1 MIDKNYN
8 PLNPMVDQVKKFLDQ
23 KKVPQEQVVPFL
35 MSLGY
40 RGLAG
45 AVAGRMRLE
54 KASEGLKSLQQGK
67 NAAPPTVVQEN
78 AQNAQQVQQQAQQA
92 MAMRQPQTPQ
102 QMPTRGMYGG
112 GIVSLARGG
121 GPIAFQEG
129 GEMLSQRQ
137 FMREQLGQV
146 DELVEAYDRAA
157 GNPAEQSR
165 IQKMIQKAF
174 PTFSSVEA
182 LKGELA
188 KLRGIGGGSGIV
200 SKAGRLAGYAAVP
213 LAAVESAYQGSMTDP
228 SILAEEYGMD
238 PNRFGRKAAAQGLG
252 YLENLA
258 SNLSFGAYGALRG
271 RPYDRARERTEQRIA
286 DINRGGPQLNLA
298 PQELADATEYRRLVK
313 EYGVNSKEAKDFE
326 ARYRDAMGRASPAA
340 EDELARIMWHSA
352 ASEPAAGSPAAGS
365 PVARPAGP
373 RLPSV
378 STTAQE
384 TKTLSDLRERLK
396 GMEDVSKPEAREAAI
411 DREIAARMKRYT
423 DMGIMKPFDDAKA
436 NVQGRLKELDGIKD
450 KNFYKAMAMMG
461 FTMAG
466 TRGSFFQA
474 LAAGGAAGL
483 SAYETFEERRQ
494 ATLDKL
500 QDRMMNIDMS
510 IANIKE
516 RAGAGAET
524 RVDKL
529 ESERNRVQDQIT
541 NLQSAQET
549 LAQTQSFQLA
559 MSDRD
564 IVARAGLQEREIAAR
579 ANLQERQIAADAARD
594 EARFGGLGKELE
606 QEILVARD
614 IASGKTVDPA
624 TKKPYPPHIREAAK
638 IEVERLYRQRER
650 ATQVGSGSFQS
661 AVLKAGAGQIPDYPY
676 PTIDSEKGSGRWG
689 ELSIE

>member
-8 PLNPMVDQVKKFLDQ
+8 PLNPMVGQVKQFLDEKQ
-23 KKVPQEQVVPFL
+23 IPEEQVVPFL
-35 MSLGY
+35 MSLGH

-78 AQNAQQVQQQAQQA
+78 AQNAQQVQQQVQQA
-92 MAMRQPQTPQ
+92 MAMRQPQIPQ
-102 QMPTRGMYGG
+102 QMPPRGMYGG
-112 GIVSLARGG
+112 GIVSFARGG

-129 GEMLSQRQ
+129 GEMLSRRQ

-188 KLRGIGGGSGIV
+188 KLRGSGNGIT
-200 SKAGRLAGYAAVP
+200 SKAGKLAGRVAAP
-213 LAAVESAYQGSMTDP
+213 FAVAESTYQASMTDP
-228 SILAEEYGMD
+228 AILAEEYGMD
-238 PNRFGRKAAAQGLG
+238 PNKFGRQTAASGLG

-258 SNLSFGAYGALRG
+258 SYVLPEALTG
-271 RPYDRARERTEQRIA
+271 KTGISRARERTEQRIA
-286 DINRGGPQLNLA
+286 DINRGGVQTNLSPEETA
-298 PQELADATEYRRLVK
+298 IAQEYNRLVK
-313 EYGVNSKEAKDFE
+313 EYGANSKEAKDFE
-326 ARYRDAMGRASPAA
+326 VRYRDAMGRASPAA
-340 EDELARIMWHSA
+340 EDELARIMSQSA
-352 ASEPAAGSPAAGS
+352 AGTPAAGVG
-365 PVARPAGP
+365 GP

-378 STTAQE
+378 PTTARE

-436 NVQGRLKELDGIKD
+436 NVQSRLKELDGIKD

-500 QDRMMNIDMS
+500 QDRMTNIDMS

-516 RAGAGAET
+516 RAGAGAEA

-559 MSDRD
+559 LSDRE
-564 IVARAGLQEREIAAR
+564 LAA
-579 ANLQERQIAADAARD
+579 QAARD
-594 EARFGGLGKELE
+594 ESRFGGLGKEIE
-606 QEILVARD
+606 KEILRYRAVAN
-614 IASGKTVDPA
+614 DP
-624 TKKPYPPHIREAAK
+624 KQKPEIREAAK
-638 IEVERLYRQRER
+638 KKVQDLYKEREK
-650 ATQVGSGSFQS
+650 ATQVGSGSYQS
-661 AVLKAGAGQIPDYPY
+661 AELKALASQIPGYNY
-676 PTIDSEKGSGRWG
+676 PTVGSGQNENDPYG
-689 ELSIE
+689 VQDLLAQYGQ

>member
-8 PLNPMVDQVKKFLDQ
+8 PLNPMVGQVKQFLDEKQ
-23 KKVPQEQVVPFL
+23 IPEEQVVPFL
-35 MSLGY
+35 MSLGH

-78 AQNAQQVQQQAQQA
+78 AQNAQQVQQQVQQA
-92 MAMRQPQTPQ
+92 MAMQQPQTPQ
-102 QMPTRGMYGG
+102 QMPPREMYGG

-174 PTFSSVEA
+174 PTIFNVEA

-188 KLRGIGGGSGIV
+188 KLRGSGSGIV
-200 SKAGRLAGYAAVP
+200 SKAGKLAGRAAVP
-213 LAAVESAYQGSMTDP
+213 LAGVESAYQGSMTDP

-238 PNRFGRKAAAQGLG
+238 RNNLGSQLAAQGLG

-286 DINRGGPQLNLA
+286 DINRGGPQLNLSSEEA
-298 PQELADATEYRRLVK
+298 AIGQEFNRIVR
-313 EYGVNSKEAKDFE
+313 EYGANSKEAKDFE
-326 ARYRDAMGRASPAA
+326 ARYRDAMSRASPAA
-340 EDELARIMWHSA
+340 GDELARIMSQSA
-352 ASEPAAGSPAAGS
+352 ASEPTAGASA
-365 PVARPAGP
+365 ARPAGP

-384 TKTLSDLRERLK
+384 TKTLSDLRGRLK

-500 QDRMMNIDMS
+500 QDRMMNIDMG

-559 MSDRD
+559 MSDR
-564 IVARAGLQEREIAAR
+564 EIAA
-579 ANLQERQIAADAARD
+579 NTARD
-594 EARFGGLGKELE
+594 EARFGGLDKAIEK
-606 QEILVARD
+606 EILKYRA
-614 IASGKTVDPA
+614 IADSTVYTPDVRA
-624 TKKPYPPHIREAAK
+624 AAK
-638 IEVERLYRQRER
+638 AKVEELYRERER

-661 AVLKAGAGQIPDYPY
+661 AALKAGAGQIPGYNYPMVG
-676 PTIDSEKGSGRWG
+676 SEQGGNDPYG
-689 ELSIE
+689 IQDLLTQYGQ

>member
-1 MIDKNYN
+1 
-8 PLNPMVDQVKKFLDQ
+8 MVGQVKQFLDEKQ
-23 KKVPQEQVVPFL
+23 IPEEQVVPFL
-35 MSLGY
+35 MSLGH

-78 AQNAQQVQQQAQQA
+78 AQNAQQVQQQVQQA
-92 MAMRQPQTPQ
+92 MAMQQPQMPQ

-188 KLRGIGGGSGIV
+188 KLRGSGSGIV
-200 SKAGRLAGYAAVP
+200 SKAGKLAGRAAVP

-238 PNRFGRKAAAQGLG
+238 PSKFGRQATAQGLG

-313 EYGVNSKEAKDFE
+313 EYGANSKEAKDFE

-340 EDELARIMWHSA
+340 EDELARIMSQSA
-352 ASEPAAGSPAAGS
+352 ASEPTAGASAAGASA
-365 PVARPAGP
+365 ARPAGP

-500 QDRMMNIDMS
+500 QDRMMNIDMG

-559 MSDRD
+559 MSDRE
-564 IVARAGLQEREIAAR
+564 IAARAGLQER
-579 ANLQERQIAADAARD
+579 QMAADVARD

-606 QEILVARD
+606 KEILKYRA
-614 IASGKTVDPA
+614 IADSTVYTPDVRA
-624 TKKPYPPHIREAAK
+624 AAK
-638 IEVERLYRQRER
+638 AKVEELYRERER
-650 ATQVGSGSFQS
+650 ATQAGSGSFQS
-661 AVLKAGAGQIPDYPY
+661 AALTAGAGQIPGYNYPMVG
-676 PTIDSEKGSGRWG
+676 SEQGNLEGWG
-689 ELSIE
+689 DVRVR

>member
-8 PLNPMVDQVKKFLDQ
+8 PLNPMVGQVKQFLDEKQ
-23 KKVPQEQVVPFL
+23 IPEEQVVPFL
-35 MSLGY
+35 MSLGH

-78 AQNAQQVQQQAQQA
+78 AQNAQQVQQQVQQA
-92 MAMRQPQTPQ
+92 MAMQQPQTQTPQ

-188 KLRGIGGGSGIV
+188 KLRGSGSGIV
-200 SKAGRLAGYAAVP
+200 SKAGKLAGRAAVP

-238 PNRFGRKAAAQGLG
+238 PSKFGRQATAQGLG

-313 EYGVNSKEAKDFE
+313 EYGANSKEAKDFE

-340 EDELARIMWHSA
+340 EDELARIMSQSA
-352 ASEPAAGSPAAGS
+352 ASEPTAGASA
-365 PVARPAGP
+365 ARPAGP

-500 QDRMMNIDMS
+500 QDRMMNIDMG

-559 MSDRD
+559 MSDRE
-564 IVARAGLQEREIAAR
+564 IAARAGLQER
-579 ANLQERQIAADAARD
+579 QMAADVARD

-606 QEILVARD
+606 KEILKYRA
-614 IASGKTVDPA
+614 IADSTVYTPDVRA
-624 TKKPYPPHIREAAK
+624 AAK
-638 IEVERLYRQRER
+638 AKVEELYRERER
-650 ATQVGSGSFQS
+650 ATQAGSGSFQS
-661 AVLKAGAGQIPDYPY
+661 AALKAGAGQIPGYNY
-676 PTIDSEKGSGRWG
+676 PTVGSEQGNLEGWG
-689 ELSIE
+689 DVAVR

>member
-8 PLNPMVDQVKKFLDQ
+8 PLNPMVGQVKQFLDE
-23 KKVPQEQVVPFL
+23 KKIPEEQVVPFL
-35 MSLGY
+35 MSLGH

-78 AQNAQQVQQQAQQA
+78 ERNAQQVQQQVQQA
-92 MAMRQPQTPQ
+92 MAMRQPQMPQ
-102 QMPTRGMYGG
+102 QMPPRGMYGG
-112 GIVSLARGG
+112 GIVSLAGGG
-121 GPIAFQEG
+121 GPIAFQAG

-188 KLRGIGGGSGIV
+188 KLRGTGGGSGIV
-200 SKAGRLAGYAAVP
+200 SKAGRLAGRAAVP

-228 SILAEEYGMD
+228 AILAEEYGMD
-238 PNRFGRKAAAQGLG
+238 PSKFGRQATAQGLG

-286 DINRGGPQLNLA
+286 DIGRGGPQLNLA
-298 PQELADATEYRRLVK
+298 PEQLADATEYRRLIK
-313 EYGVNSKEAKDFE
+313 EYGANSKEAKDFE

-340 EDELARIMWHSA
+340 EDELARIMSQSA
-352 ASEPAAGSPAAGS
+352 ASEPTAGASA
-365 PVARPAGP
+365 ARPAGP

-384 TKTLSDLRERLK
+384 TKALSDLRERLK
-396 GMEDVSKPEAREAAI
+396 GMEDVSRPEAREAAI

-436 NVQGRLKELDGIKD
+436 NVQSRLKELDGIKD

-500 QDRMMNIDMS
+500 QDRMMNIDMG

-516 RAGAGAET
+516 RAGAGAEA

-541 NLQSAQET
+541 SLQSAQET

-559 MSDRD
+559 MSDR
-564 IVARAGLQEREIAAR
+564 EIAAR
-579 ANLQERQIAADAARD
+579 ASLQERQIAADVARD
-594 EARFGGLGKELE
+594 ETRFGGLTKELE
-606 QEILVARD
+606 KEIAKYRA
-614 IASGKTVDPA
+614 IADSTVY
-624 TKKPYPPHIREAAK
+624 KPDVRAAAK
-638 IEVERLYRQRER
+638 AKVQELYGELERT
-650 ATQVGSGSFQS
+650 TQALSGSYQS
-661 AVLKAGAGQIPDYPY
+661 AGLRAGAGQIPGYNYPMVGA
-676 PTIDSEKGSGRWG
+676 EQGNLEGWG
-689 ELSIE
+689 DVTVR

>member
-8 PLNPMVDQVKKFLDQ
+8 PLNPMVGQVKQFLDEKQ
-23 KKVPQEQVVPFL
+23 IPEEQVVPFL
-35 MSLGY
+35 MSLGH

-78 AQNAQQVQQQAQQA
+78 AQNAQQVQQQVQQA
-92 MAMRQPQTPQ
+92 MAMQQPQTPQ

-188 KLRGIGGGSGIV
+188 KLRGSGSGIV
-200 SKAGRLAGYAAVP
+200 SKAGKLAGRAAVP

-238 PNRFGRKAAAQGLG
+238 PSKFGRQATAQGLG

-313 EYGVNSKEAKDFE
+313 EYGANSKEAKDFE

-340 EDELARIMWHSA
+340 EDELARIMSQSA
-352 ASEPAAGSPAAGS
+352 ASEPTAGASAAGASA
-365 PVARPAGP
+365 ARPAGP

-500 QDRMMNIDMS
+500 QDRMMNIDMG

-559 MSDRD
+559 MSDRE
-564 IVARAGLQEREIAAR
+564 IAARAGLQER
-579 ANLQERQIAADAARD
+579 QMAADVARD

-606 QEILVARD
+606 KEILKYRA
-614 IASGKTVDPA
+614 IADSTVYTPDVRA
-624 TKKPYPPHIREAAK
+624 AAK
-638 IEVERLYRQRER
+638 AKVEELYRERER
-650 ATQVGSGSFQS
+650 ATQAGSGSFQS
-661 AVLKAGAGQIPDYPY
+661 AALKAGAGQIPGYNYPMVG
-676 PTIDSEKGSGRWG
+676 SEQGNLEGWG
-689 ELSIE
+689 DVRVR

>member
-8 PLNPMVDQVKKFLDQ
+8 PLNPMVGQVKQFLDEKQ
-23 KKVPQEQVVPFL
+23 IPEEQVVPFL
-35 MSLGY
+35 MSLGH

-78 AQNAQQVQQQAQQA
+78 AQNAQQVQQQVQQA
-92 MAMRQPQTPQ
+92 MAMQQPQMPQ

-188 KLRGIGGGSGIV
+188 KLRGSGSGIV
-200 SKAGRLAGYAAVP
+200 SKAGKLAGRAAVP

-238 PNRFGRKAAAQGLG
+238 PSKFGRQATAQGLG

-313 EYGVNSKEAKDFE
+313 EYGANSKEAKDFE

-340 EDELARIMWHSA
+340 EDELARIMSQSA
-352 ASEPAAGSPAAGS
+352 ASEPTAGASA
-365 PVARPAGP
+365 ARPAGP

-500 QDRMMNIDMS
+500 QDRMMNIDMG

-559 MSDRD
+559 LSDRD
-564 IVARAGLQEREIAAR
+564 NVAR
-579 ANLQERQIAADAARD
+579 ANLQERQIAADTARD

-624 TKKPYPPHIREAAK
+624 TKKPYPPDIRCTRS
-638 IEVERLYRQRER
+638 V
-650 ATQVGSGSFQS
+650 S
-661 AVLKAGAGQIPDYPY
+661 VLLKPVADRFNLQHLRPGLVKFPAIITP
-676 PTIDSEKGSGRWG
+676 W
-689 ELSIE
+689 

>member
-1 MIDKNYN
+1 
-8 PLNPMVDQVKKFLDQ
+8 MVGQVKQFLDEKQ
-23 KKVPQEQVVPFL
+23 IPEEQVVPFL
-35 MSLGY
+35 MSLGH

-78 AQNAQQVQQQAQQA
+78 AQNAQQVQQQVQQA
-92 MAMRQPQTPQ
+92 MAMQQPQMPQ
-102 QMPTRGMYGG
+102 QMPPRGMYGG
-112 GIVSLARGG
+112 GIVSLAGGG

-129 GEMLSQRQ
+129 GGMPGLGGATWDELEDMFKRSGPEERARILDRLRRENPKIAQFLEKGIKTLERGDFGTGVVSKTLRKIPYVSAGEGLLGIAETTAEDLQRNS
-137 FMREQLGQV
+137 RLAQLGMNV
-146 DELVEAYDRAA
+146 DPNSYLKTFGA
-157 GNPAEQSR
+157 G
-165 IQKMIQKAF
+165 
-174 PTFSSVEA
+174 
-182 LKGELA
+182 
-188 KLRGIGGGSGIV
+188 
-200 SKAGRLAGYAAVP
+200 LAG
-213 LAAVESAYQGSMTDP
+213 
-228 SILAEEYGMD
+228 LAEEALPTSFFYKTPVD
-238 PNRFGRKAAAQGLG
+238 RAQEASDVRLKSINNRTGIQP
-252 YLENLA
+252 
-258 SNLSFGAYGALRG
+258 NLSDVDKQRANAYAEIVRQFGS
-271 RPYDRARERTEQRIA
+271 DSQ
-286 DINRGGPQLNLA
+286 
-298 PQELADATEYRRLVK
+298 
-313 EYGVNSKEAKDFE
+313 EAKDFE
-326 ARYRDAMGRASPAA
+326 AEYRAAMGRASPAA
-340 EDELARIMWHSA
+340 EDELARIMSQSA
-352 ASEPAAGSPAAGS
+352 AGEPAAGAG
-365 PVARPAGP
+365 GP

-378 STTAQE
+378 STTARE
-384 TKTLSDLRERLK
+384 TKTLSDLRGRLK

-500 QDRMMNIDMS
+500 QDRMMNIDMG

-559 MSDRD
+559 MSDR
-564 IVARAGLQEREIAAR
+564 EIAA
-579 ANLQERQIAADAARD
+579 NTARD
-594 EARFGGLGKELE
+594 EARFGGLDKAIEK
-606 QEILVARD
+606 EILKYRA
-614 IASGKTVDPA
+614 IADSTVYTPDVRA
-624 TKKPYPPHIREAAK
+624 AAK
-638 IEVERLYRQRER
+638 AKVEELYRERER

-661 AVLKAGAGQIPDYPY
+661 AALKAGAGQIPGYNY
-676 PTIDSEKGSGRWG
+676 PTVGSEQGGNDPYGIQDLLTKYGQ
-689 ELSIE
+689 

>member
-54 KASEGLKSLQQGK
+54 KASEGIKTLQQAQGQAPAPPNVIQENAMQAQQMQQGIQQALASRRPQMPPQQTQPPGMASGGIVAFQTGGATAGDVFDWDSWNTQYREAQRVGDTTRMEQLKAIAKKIFPNFSDPKKLKEGLKSLV
-67 NAAPPTVVQEN
+67 PES
-78 AQNAQQVQQQAQQA
+78 
-92 MAMRQPQTPQ
+92 
-102 QMPTRGMYGG
+102 GG
-112 GIVSLARGG
+112 
-121 GPIAFQEG
+121 
-129 GEMLSQRQ
+129 
-137 FMREQLGQV
+137 
-146 DELVEAYDRAA
+146 
-157 GNPAEQSR
+157 
-165 IQKMIQKAF
+165 
-174 PTFSSVEA
+174 T
-182 LKGELA
+182 
-188 KLRGIGGGSGIV
+188 V
-200 SKAGRLAGYAAVP
+200 SKAGKVVSRFGVP

-228 SILAEEYGMD
+228 AILAEEYGMD
-238 PNRFGRKAAAQGLG
+238 PNKFGRKAAAQGLG
-252 YLENLA
+252 YFENLA
-258 SNLSFGAYGALRG
+258 SNLSFGGYGALRG
-271 RPYDRARERTEQRIA
+271 SPYDRARERTEQRIA
-286 DINRGGPQLNLA
+286 DINRGGPQLNLSSEETA
-298 PQELADATEYRRLVK
+298 IAQEFNRIIK
-313 EYGVNSKEAKDFE
+313 EYGANSKEAKDFE
-326 ARYRDAMGRASPAA
+326 TRYRDAMGRASPAA
-340 EDELARIMWHSA
+340 EDELARIISQSA
-352 ASEPAAGSPAAGS
+352 TGSPAAGSPAAGS
-365 PVARPAGP
+365 PAARPAGP

-396 GMEDVSKPEAREAAI
+396 GMEDVSKPEARETAI

-500 QDRMMNIDMS
+500 QDRMMNIDMG

-559 MSDRD
+559 LAD
-564 IVARAGLQEREIAAR
+564 
-579 ANLQERQIAADAARD
+579 RQIAADAARD
-594 EARFGGLGKELE
+594 DSRYGGLGKEIE
-606 QEILVARD
+606 QEISRFRQ
-614 IASGKTVDPA
+614 IAQDPKA
-624 TKKPYPPHIREAAK
+624 PANVREAARK
-638 IEVERLYRQRER
+638 RVEELYKERER
-650 ATQVGSGSFQS
+650 ATQVGSGGYQS
-661 AVLKAGAGQIPDYPY
+661 ALARLAGNQILGYNYPQIGAEGQ
-676 PTIDSEKGSGRWG
+676 GG
-689 ELSIE
+689 ETGVEDLLAKYGQ

>member
-8 PLNPMVDQVKKFLDQ
+8 PLNPMVGQVKQFLDEKQ
-23 KKVPQEQVVPFL
+23 IPEEQVVPFL
-35 MSLGY
+35 MSLGH

-78 AQNAQQVQQQAQQA
+78 AQNAQQVQQQVQQA
-92 MAMRQPQTPQ
+92 MAMQQPQTQTPQ

-188 KLRGIGGGSGIV
+188 KLRGSGSGIV
-200 SKAGRLAGYAAVP
+200 SKAGKLAGRAAVP

-238 PNRFGRKAAAQGLG
+238 PSKFGRQATAQGLG

-313 EYGVNSKEAKDFE
+313 EYGANSKEAKDFE

-340 EDELARIMWHSA
+340 EDELARIMSQSA
-352 ASEPAAGSPAAGS
+352 ASEPTAGASAAGASA
-365 PVARPAGP
+365 ARPAGP

-500 QDRMMNIDMS
+500 QDRMMNIDMG

-559 MSDRD
+559 MSDRE
-564 IVARAGLQEREIAAR
+564 IAARAGLQER
-579 ANLQERQIAADAARD
+579 QMAADVARD

-606 QEILVARD
+606 KEILKYRA
-614 IASGKTVDPA
+614 IADSTVYTPDVRA
-624 TKKPYPPHIREAAK
+624 AAK
-638 IEVERLYRQRER
+638 AKVEELYRERER
-650 ATQVGSGSFQS
+650 ATQAGSGSFQS
-661 AVLKAGAGQIPDYPY
+661 AALKAGAGQIPGYNYPMVG
-676 PTIDSEKGSGRWG
+676 SEQGNLEGWG
-689 ELSIE
+689 DVRVR

>member
-8 PLNPMVDQVKKFLDQ
+8 PLNPMVGQVKQFLDEKQ
-23 KKVPQEQVVPFL
+23 IPEEQVVPFL
-35 MSLGY
+35 MSLGH

-78 AQNAQQVQQQAQQA
+78 AQNAQQVQQQVQQA
-92 MAMRQPQTPQ
+92 MAMQQPQTQTPQ

-188 KLRGIGGGSGIV
+188 KLRGSGSGIV
-200 SKAGRLAGYAAVP
+200 SKAGKLAGRAAVP

-238 PNRFGRKAAAQGLG
+238 PSKFGRKAAAQGLG

-286 DINRGGPQLNLA
+286 DINRGGPQLNLSSEEA
-298 PQELADATEYRRLVK
+298 AIGQEFNRIVR
-313 EYGVNSKEAKDFE
+313 EYGANSKEAKDFE
-326 ARYRDAMGRASPAA
+326 ARYRDAMSRASPAA
-340 EDELARIMWHSA
+340 EDELARIMSQSA
-352 ASEPAAGSPAAGS
+352 ASEPTAGASA
-365 PVARPAGP
+365 ARPAGP

-384 TKTLSDLRERLK
+384 TKTLSDLRGRLK

-500 QDRMMNIDMS
+500 QDRMMNIDMG

-559 MSDRD
+559 MSDR
-564 IVARAGLQEREIAAR
+564 EIAA
-579 ANLQERQIAADAARD
+579 NTARD
-594 EARFGGLGKELE
+594 EARFGGLDKAIEK
-606 QEILVARD
+606 EILKYRA
-614 IASGKTVDPA
+614 IADSTVYTPDVRA
-624 TKKPYPPHIREAAK
+624 AAK
-638 IEVERLYRQRER
+638 AKVEELYRERER
-650 ATQVGSGSFQS
+650 ATQVGSGSVQS
-661 AVLKAGAGQIPDYPY
+661 AALKAGAGQIPGYNYPMVG
-676 PTIDSEKGSGRWG
+676 SEQGGNDPYG
-689 ELSIE
+689 IQDLLTQYGQ

>member
-8 PLNPMVDQVKKFLDQ
+8 PLNPMVGQVKQFLDEKQ
-23 KKVPQEQVVPFL
+23 IPEEQVVPFL
-35 MSLGY
+35 MSLGH

-78 AQNAQQVQQQAQQA
+78 AQNAQQVQQQVQQA
-92 MAMRQPQTPQ
+92 MAMQQPQTPQ

-174 PTFSSVEA
+174 PTIFNVEA

-188 KLRGIGGGSGIV
+188 KLRGSGSGIV
-200 SKAGRLAGYAAVP
+200 SKAGKLAGRAAVP
-213 LAAVESAYQGSMTDP
+213 LAVAESAYQGIKTDP
-228 SILAEEYGMD
+228 AILAEEYGMD
-238 PNRFGRKAAAQGLG
+238 RNNLGSQLAAQGLG
-252 YLENLA
+252 YFENLA

-286 DINRGGPQLNLA
+286 DINRGGPQLNLSSEEA
-298 PQELADATEYRRLVK
+298 AIGQEFNRSVR
-313 EYGVNSKEAKDFE
+313 EYGANSKEAKDFE
-326 ARYRDAMGRASPAA
+326 TRYRDAMSRASPAA
-340 EDELARIMWHSA
+340 EDELARIMSQSA
-352 ASEPAAGSPAAGS
+352 ASEPTAGASAAGASA
-365 PVARPAGP
+365 ARPAGP

-384 TKTLSDLRERLK
+384 TKTLSDLRGRLK

-500 QDRMMNIDMS
+500 QDRMMNIDMG

-564 IVARAGLQEREIAAR
+564 NVAR
-579 ANLQERQIAADAARD
+579 ANLQERQIAADTARD

-624 TKKPYPPHIREAAK
+624 TKKPYPPDIREDAK
-638 IEVERLYRQRER
+638 KKVEELYRERER

-661 AVLKAGAGQIPDYPY
+661 AALKAGAGQIPGYNYPMVG
-676 PTIDSEKGSGRWG
+676 SEQGGNDPYGIQDLLTKYGQ
-689 ELSIE
+689 

>member
-8 PLNPMVDQVKKFLDQ
+8 PLNPMVGQVKQFLDEKQ
-23 KKVPQEQVVPFL
+23 IPEEQVVPFL
-35 MSLGY
+35 MSLGH

-78 AQNAQQVQQQAQQA
+78 AQNAQQVQQQVQQA
-92 MAMRQPQTPQ
+92 MAMQQPQTPQ

-188 KLRGIGGGSGIV
+188 KLRGSGSGIV
-200 SKAGRLAGYAAVP
+200 SKAGKLAGRAAVP

-238 PNRFGRKAAAQGLG
+238 PSKFGRQATAQGLG

-286 DINRGGPQLNLA
+286 DINRGGPQLNLSSEEA
-298 PQELADATEYRRLVK
+298 AIGQEFNRIVR
-313 EYGVNSKEAKDFE
+313 EYGANSKEAKDFE
-326 ARYRDAMGRASPAA
+326 ARYRDAMSRASPAA
-340 EDELARIMWHSA
+340 EDELARIMSQSA
-352 ASEPAAGSPAAGS
+352 ASEPTAGASA
-365 PVARPAGP
+365 ARPAGP

-378 STTAQE
+378 STTARE
-384 TKTLSDLRERLK
+384 TKTLSDLRGRLK

-500 QDRMMNIDMS
+500 QDRMMNIDMG

-516 RAGAGAET
+516 RAGAGAEA

-559 MSDRD
+559 MSDR
-564 IVARAGLQEREIAAR
+564 EIAA
-579 ANLQERQIAADAARD
+579 NTARD
-594 EARFGGLGKELE
+594 EARFGGLDKAIEK
-606 QEILVARD
+606 EILKYRA
-614 IASGKTVDPA
+614 IADSTVYTPDVRA
-624 TKKPYPPHIREAAK
+624 AAK
-638 IEVERLYRQRER
+638 AKVEELYRERER

-661 AVLKAGAGQIPDYPY
+661 AALKAGAGQIPGYNYPMVG
-676 PTIDSEKGSGRWG
+676 SEQGGNDPYG
-689 ELSIE
+689 IQDLLTQYGQ

>member
-8 PLNPMVDQVKKFLDQ
+8 PLNPMVGQVKQFLDEKQ
-23 KKVPQEQVVPFL
+23 IPEEQVVPFL
-35 MSLGY
+35 MSLGH

-78 AQNAQQVQQQAQQA
+78 AQNAQQVQQQVQQA
-92 MAMRQPQTPQ
+92 MAMQQPQMPQ

-188 KLRGIGGGSGIV
+188 KLRGSGSGIV
-200 SKAGRLAGYAAVP
+200 SKAGKLAGYAAVP

-286 DINRGGPQLNLA
+286 DINRGGPQLNLSSEEA
-298 PQELADATEYRRLVK
+298 AIGQEFNRIVR
-313 EYGVNSKEAKDFE
+313 EYGANSKEAKDFE

-340 EDELARIMWHSA
+340 EDELARIMSQSA
-352 ASEPAAGSPAAGS
+352 ASEPTAGASA
-365 PVARPAGP
+365 ARPAGP

-500 QDRMMNIDMS
+500 QDRMMNIDMG

-559 MSDRD
+559 MSDRE
-564 IVARAGLQEREIAAR
+564 IVARAS
-579 ANLQERQIAADAARD
+579 LQERQMAADVARD

-606 QEILVARD
+606 KEILKYRA
-614 IASGKTVDPA
+614 IADSTVYTPDVRA
-624 TKKPYPPHIREAAK
+624 AAK
-638 IEVERLYRQRER
+638 AKVEELYRERER
-650 ATQVGSGSFQS
+650 ATQAGSGSFQS
-661 AVLKAGAGQIPDYPY
+661 AALKAVAGQIPGYSYPMVGSEQGGASDD
-676 PTIDSEKGSGRWG
+676 IDALVAQYLKQ
-689 ELSIE
+689 

>member
-8 PLNPMVDQVKKFLDQ
+8 PLNPMVGQVKQFLDEKQ
-23 KKVPQEQVVPFL
+23 IPEEQVVPFL
-35 MSLGY
+35 MSLGH

-78 AQNAQQVQQQAQQA
+78 AQNAQQVQQQVQQA
-92 MAMRQPQTPQ
+92 MAMQQPQTPQ

-174 PTFSSVEA
+174 PTIFNVEA

-188 KLRGIGGGSGIV
+188 KLRGSGSGIV
-200 SKAGRLAGYAAVP
+200 SKAGKLAGRAAVP
-213 LAAVESAYQGSMTDP
+213 LAVAESAYQGIKTDP
-228 SILAEEYGMD
+228 AILAEEYGMD
-238 PNRFGRKAAAQGLG
+238 RNNLGSQLAAQGLG
-252 YLENLA
+252 YFENLA

-286 DINRGGPQLNLA
+286 DINRGGPQLNLSSEEA
-298 PQELADATEYRRLVK
+298 AIGQEFNRIVR
-313 EYGVNSKEAKDFE
+313 EYGANSKEAKDFE
-326 ARYRDAMGRASPAA
+326 TRYRDAMSRASPAA
-340 EDELARIMWHSA
+340 EDELARIMSQSA
-352 ASEPAAGSPAAGS
+352 ASEPTAGASAAGASAAGAS
-365 PVARPAGP
+365 AARPAGP

-500 QDRMMNIDMS
+500 QDRMMNIDMG

-564 IVARAGLQEREIAAR
+564 NVAR
-579 ANLQERQIAADAARD
+579 ANLQERQIAADTARD
-594 EARFGGLGKELE
+594 EARFGGLDKAIEK
-606 QEILVARD
+606 EILKARA
-614 IASGKTVDPA
+614 IADSTVYTPDVRA
-624 TKKPYPPHIREAAK
+624 AAK
-638 IEVERLYRQRER
+638 AKVEELYDELKRT
-650 ATQVGSGSFQS
+650 TQVGSGSYQS
-661 AVLKAGAGQIPDYPY
+661 AALKALASQIPGYNY
-676 PTIDSEKGSGRWG
+676 PTVGSEQGGNDPYG
-689 ELSIE
+689 IQDLLTQYGQ

>member
-54 KASEGLKSLQQGK
+54 KASEGIKTLQQAQGQ
-67 NAAPPTVVQEN
+67 APAPPNVVQEN
-78 AQNAQQVQQQAQQA
+78 AMQAQQMQQGIQQA
-92 MAMRQPQTPQ
+92 LASRRPPMAAAPPVQNAR
-102 QMPTRGMYGG
+102 GG
-112 GIVSLARGG
+112 GLMSVYSGG

-174 PTFSSVEA
+174 PTFSNVEA

-188 KLRGIGGGSGIV
+188 KLRGSGSGIV
-200 SKAGRLAGYAAVP
+200 SKAGKLAGYAAVP

-238 PNRFGRKAAAQGLG
+238 PNRFGRQATAQGLG

-286 DINRGGPQLNLA
+286 DINRGGPQLNLSSEEA
-298 PQELADATEYRRLVK
+298 AIGQEFNRIVR
-313 EYGVNSKEAKDFE
+313 EYGANSKEAKDFE
-326 ARYRDAMGRASPAA
+326 ARYRDAMSRASPAA
-340 EDELARIMWHSA
+340 EDELARIMSQSA
-352 ASEPAAGSPAAGS
+352 ASKPAAGSPVAGS

-500 QDRMMNIDMS
+500 QDRMMNIDMG

-559 MSDRD
+559 MSDRE
-564 IVARAGLQEREIAAR
+564 IAARAGLQER
-579 ANLQERQIAADAARD
+579 QMAADVARD
-594 EARFGGLGKELE
+594 EARFGGLDKAIEK
-606 QEILVARD
+606 EILKYRA
-614 IASGKTVDPA
+614 IADSTVYTPDVRA
-624 TKKPYPPHIREAAK
+624 AAK
-638 IEVERLYRQRER
+638 AKVEELYDELKRT
-650 ATQVGSGSFQS
+650 TQVGSGSYQS
-661 AVLKAGAGQIPDYPY
+661 AALKALASQIPGYSY
-676 PTIDSEKGSGRWG
+676 KTIGSGQNENDPYG
-689 ELSIE
+689 IQDLLTQYGQ